1 MYYRGKIKE
10 GFSAENPLLEGFF
23 IFEVST
29 IEKQTETKCIC
40 IVNC

>member
-1 MYYRGKIKE
+1 MCRRGKKKE
-10 GFSAENPLLEGFF
+10 GFPAENPLLEGFF